1 MYKETKLLKKY
12 DYPSWGLARR
22 IGDNGEIIYFK
33 DNQVTNWTK
42 YIEASNNCSL
52 EATGYSLNLYKR
64 NKGIKGAAIK
74 KVKQIDLLDGE
85 NYQIRKVDFVKDF
98 KAGLIQYGLNHR
110 FIR

>member
-12 DYPSWGLARR
+12 DYPSWSIAPRV
-22 IGDNGEIIYFK
+22 GDNGQIIKFK

-64 NKGIKGAAIK
+64 NKGIKGAIIK
-74 KVKQIDLLDGE
+74 KAKQ
-85 NYQIRKVDFVKDF
+85 VDFVKDF

>member
-12 DYPSWGLARR
+12 DYPSWGLAPR

-52 EATGYSLNLYKR
+52 EATGYSLDLYKR
-64 NKGIKGAAIK
+64 NKGIKGATIK
-74 KVKQIDLLDGE
+74 KVKKVKKAKQ
-85 NYQIRKVDFVKDF
+85 VDFVKDF

>member
-12 DYPSWGLARR
+12 DYPSWSLAPKV
-22 IGDNGEIIYFK
+22 GENGQIIKFK

-42 YIEASNNCSL
+42 YIEAYKKCSL
-52 EATGYSLNLYKR
+52 EGNGYTLNLYKR
-64 NKGIKGAAIK
+64 NKGIKGATIK
-74 KVKQIDLLDGE
+74 KVKKAKQI
-85 NYQIRKVDFVKDF
+85 DFVKDF

>member
-1 MYKETKLLKKY
+1 MYKETRLLKKY
-12 DYPSWGLARR
+12 DYPSWGLAPR

-64 NKGIKGAAIK
+64 NKGIKGAIIK
-74 KVKQIDLLDGE
+74 KAKQI
-85 NYQIRKVDFVKDF
+85 DFVKDF

-110 FIR
+110 FIRQFF